1 MRIRTE
7 QQRRSM
13 TGVAVVGVIVTVALG
28 IVATSCSSSKPI
40 HHYQPAVIA
49 KEVRAATSQPTSDL
63 VLAIE
68 DFSAGAAY
76 DEQRMVYRSSDYRFD
91 YYHFHR
97 WAAPPG
103 MLVSDTLREVYRN
116 TGAFRSVVGGYDS
129 RADVILSGRVVAF
142 EEVDREE
149 DWFGRVVVNM
159 RLRDARTG
167 ELLWNDTLRREHKLG
182 EQTPQGLAEAISR
195 ALTDL
200 GVSSTS
206 ALVSAAKARPR
217 KAPSQEEQPP
227 MIEGPSNDDGGDETS
242 EQ

>member
-1 MRIRTE
+1 MRTRTD
-7 QQRRSM
+7 QQRRST
-13 TGVAVVGVIVTVALG
+13 TGVPVLGVILAVALG
-28 IVATSCSSSKPI
+28 LAAAACSSPQPI

-49 KEVRAATSQPTSDL
+49 KEVRSATSQPTTEL

-91 YYHFHR
+91 YYHYHR

-167 ELLWNDTLRREHKLG
+167 ELLWNDTLRREHKLT
-182 EQTPQGLAEAISR
+182 EQTPQGLAEAVSR
-195 ALTDL
+195 ALTDV
-200 GVSSTS
+200 GVSSTG
-206 ALVSAAKARPR
+206 ALISAAQARPQNV
-217 KAPSQEEQPP
+217 PSQEEQPP
-227 MIEGPSNDDGGDETS
+227 MIEGPSNDDGGEEQS